1 MYLHVERP
9 FLLTASQIEFTVLLP
24 LLLPPTAAG
33 MEFGD
38 EILHHNDPGNESDEE
53 SEVGPHHSQ
62 RCSGKKFPQP
72 NGKPGRPNSG
82 GFNLSLE
89 LMKAGWTSQTVE
101 WFLVGSHTKSAW
113 KLT

>member
-9 FLLTASQIEFTVLLP
+9 FPLTASQIEFTVLPP
-24 LLLPPTAAG
+24 LSLPPTAAG

-38 EILHHNDPGNESDEE
+38 EILHRDDPGNKSDEE
-53 SEVGPHHSQ
+53 PEVEPRRSQ
-62 RCSGKKFPQP
+62 RCSGKKFPRP

-82 GFNLSLE
+82 GFNLSSE

-101 WFLVGSHTKSAW
+101 RFSVGSHTKSAW

>member
-1 MYLHVERP
+1 M
-9 FLLTASQIEFTVLLP
+9 TMSQIEFTVLSS

-33 MEFGD
+33 MEFGN
-38 EILHHNDPGNESDEE
+38 EILHRDDPGNESDEE
-53 SEVGPHHSQ
+53 SEVEPCRSQ
-62 RCSGKKFPQP
+62 RCLGKKFPQP
-72 NGKPGRPNSG
+72 NGKLGRPNSG

-101 WFLVGSHTKSAW
+101 RFLVGGHTKSAW

>member
-9 FLLTASQIEFTVLLP
+9 FPLTASQIEFTVLPP

-33 MEFGD
+33 MEFGN
-38 EILHHNDPGNESDEE
+38 EILHCNDPGNKSDEE
-53 SEVGPHHSQ
+53 SEVEPRCSQ
-62 RCSGKKFPQP
+62 RCLSKKFPWP
-72 NGKPGRPNSG
+72 NGEPGRPNSG

-101 WFLVGSHTKSAW
+101 QFLVGSHTKSAW